1 VPNRDVANRVWATIG
16 AAGVL
21 CGTALLAQQPA
32 QPTPQQRPPLVE
44 RVEVTRVVIDAR
56 VIDDYGAAILGLAAP
71 DFSVTIGGKPARV
84 QMALWSGDTAPR
96 GPSGALLSAR
106 NMPGESEPGQ
116 LVVLLFQKSLTNER
130 AWGLVRTIEY
140 SRDLVRSL
148 PASARVAV
156 LQYENSLRVYSDFT
170 DDRAAID
177 RLLTRGL
184 LHQPPPS
191 AVPRGSPSLLD
202 ALAPSVGREIFT
214 MEQAFAAIA
223 GALNP
228 MPGSKAIAYIGYGM
242 GNPAFGL
249 RQDTGITH
257 AKFGALPDDLADK
270 TDMNSEYARARRMLI
285 EARVSVFSLDITKAD
300 THTMAG
306 GMQIIA
312 RDTGGFYAHSL
323 DFPEKPMRFVSGA
336 LNGHYVLF
344 VEPPADATDRTIEV
358 SVTAGRRAQVF
369 ATSSYRAPE
378 K

>member
-1 VPNRDVANRVWATIG
+1 MVSRFRVTIG
-16 AAGVL
+16 AVAVL
-21 CGTALLAQQPA
+21 FGTALFAQQPA
-32 QPTPQQRPPLVE
+32 QQPPPLVE
-44 RVEVTRVVIDAR
+44 RVEVTRVVVDAR
-56 VIDDYGAAILGLAAP
+56 VIDDFGAAVRGLAAP

-84 QMALWSGDTAPR
+84 QMALWSGDPAPR

-106 NMPGESEPGQ
+106 NTPGASEPGQ

-130 AWGLVRTIEY
+130 AWGLVRMIEY

-170 DDRAAID
+170 DDRAAIE

-184 LHQPPPS
+184 LHEPPPAS
-191 AVPRGSPSLLD
+191 VPRGSPSLMD
-202 ALAPSVGREIFT
+202 AIGAPAGREIST
-214 MEQAFAAIA
+214 MEQAFSAIA
-223 GALNP
+223 GALSP

-242 GNPAFGL
+242 GTTPFGV
-249 RQDTGITH
+249 RQDSGITH

-270 TDMNSEYARARRMLI
+270 TDMNNEYAQARRKLI

-300 THTMAG
+300 THSMAG
-306 GMQIIA
+306 GMQVIA
-312 RDTGGFYAHSL
+312 RDTGGFYAQSL

-344 VEPPADATDRTIEV
+344 VEPPADATDRTIDV
-358 SVTAGRRAQVF
+358 RVTASRRARVF